1 MYSLR
6 LCAAV
11 TCLALTLPG
20 VAAATGAASALMMIQ
35 TRAPDTP
42 GGQGLL
48 ATVYGEARNVE
59 RHARYAASKTDDLD
73 WMRTQARHVIHA
85 IEPEPAFN
93 GRGLGYGLKKGLA
106 GLSLAVGRAAGAEDA
121 TEGVKMHAAHV
132 AAAAS
137 DSMTRADTI
146 RALADSIIR
155 APDPHVAAPLV
166 LKMRDL
172 SLQLMTGVD
181 LDRDGKI
188 AWTGGEGGID
198 QVAAHVQLMADALPQ

>member
-1 MYSLR
+1 MYFRR
-6 LCAAV
+6 LCAAL
-11 TCLALTLPG
+11 TCLAVILPG
-20 VAAATGAASALMMIQ
+20 AALAAGAASALMMIQ

-42 GGQGLL
+42 DGQGLL

-85 IEPEPAFN
+85 IEPEASFS
-93 GRGLGYGLKKGLA
+93 GRGLGYGLKKALA
-106 GLSLAVGRAAGAEDA
+106 GLSLAAGRAAGATDA

-137 DSMTRADTI
+137 DSMARADAI
-146 RALADSIIR
+146 RGLANSIIL
-155 APDPHVAAPLV
+155 AADPQVAAPLV
-166 LKMRDL
+166 REMRDL
-172 SLQLMTGVD
+172 SLQLLAGVD

-188 AWTGGEGGID
+188 AWTGGEGGVD
-198 QVAAHVQLMADALPQ
+198 QIAAHVQLMADALAQ